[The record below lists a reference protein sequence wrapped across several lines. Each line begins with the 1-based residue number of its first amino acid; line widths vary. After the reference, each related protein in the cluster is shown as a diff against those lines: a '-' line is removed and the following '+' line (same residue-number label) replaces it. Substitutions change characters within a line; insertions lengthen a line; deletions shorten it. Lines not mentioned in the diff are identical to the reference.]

1 MNMSKVTVKIQWI
14 NIVFGLNSGSIFASN
29 AFENLNCT
37 IMKKFIF
44 LILPSFILL
53 SANAQKTSA
62 ILRGG
67 LNLANVSITES
78 GRIDDAKTLT
88 SFQVGI
94 IGDINLADFIA
105 LQPGLLVT
113 GKGSKT
119 QSGDPADPNYFRAT
133 TNPIYIEI
141 PLTLVLK
148 APVGGD
154 TKFFAGAGPYLAV
167 GIAGKNKTEG
177 KFLGA
182 SFKNENDIEWSDD
195 DPTTFDFEEGAGF
208 GIMKRFDY
216 GLNGTAGVETKNV
229 VLSVNY
235 GLGLAKLQSGSN
247 SSEDDK
253 NKHRVLSFTI
263 GLKL

>member
-1 MNMSKVTVKIQWI
+1 
-14 NIVFGLNSGSIFASN
+14 
-29 AFENLNCT
+29 
-37 IMKKFIF
+37 MKKFILF
-44 LILPSFILL
+44 ILPLFILL
-53 SANAQKTSA
+53 SANAQKSSA

-94 IGDINLADFIA
+94 IGDFNLSDFIA

-119 QSGDPADPNYFRAT
+119 QSGDPADANYFKAT
-133 TNPIYIEI
+133 SNPIYIEV
-141 PLTLVLK
+141 PLNLVFK
-148 APVGGD
+148 APLGTD

-177 KFLGA
+177 KIFGA
-182 SFKNENDIEWSDD
+182 SFSSEKNIEWSDD
-195 DPTTFDFEEGAGF
+195 DPTTLDYDEGAGF
-208 GIMKRFDY
+208 GILKRFDY
-216 GLNGTAGVETKNV
+216 GLNGTAGIETKTI
-229 VLSVNY
+229 VLSANY

-247 SSEDDK
+247 SSEDDI

-263 GLKL
+263 GFKL

>member
-1 MNMSKVTVKIQWI
+1 
-14 NIVFGLNSGSIFASN
+14 
-29 AFENLNCT
+29 
-37 IMKKFIF
+37 MKKLVL

-53 SANAQKTSA
+53 TVNAQKTTA

-78 GRIDDAKTLT
+78 GRIDDAKMLA
-88 SFQVGI
+88 SFQVGF
-94 IGDINLADFIA
+94 IGDINLAEFIA

-113 GKGSKT
+113 GKGTKS
-119 QSGDPADPNYFRAT
+119 QDGDPSDANYFRAT
-133 TNPIYIEI
+133 TNPIYIEV
-141 PLTLVLK
+141 PLNLVFKGPIGL
-148 APVGGD
+148 D
-154 TKFFAGAGPYLAV
+154 TKFFAGAGPYLAI

-177 KFLGA
+177 KFLGT
-182 SFKNENDIEWSDD
+182 SFSSENDIEWSDD
-195 DPTTFDFEEGAGF
+195 DPTTFDYEEGAGF

-216 GLNGTAGVETKNV
+216 GFNGTAGFETKNV

-253 NKHRVLSFTI
+253 NKHRVLSFTL
-263 GLKL
+263 GFKL

>member
-1 MNMSKVTVKIQWI
+1 
-14 NIVFGLNSGSIFASN
+14 
-29 AFENLNCT
+29 
-37 IMKKFIF
+37 MKKLILF
-44 LILPSFILL
+44 ILPSFILL

-67 LNLANVSITES
+67 LNLANVSINEN

-94 IGDINLADFIA
+94 IGDINLAEFLA
-105 LQPGLLVT
+105 LQPGLLLT
-113 GKGSKT
+113 GKGTKT
-119 QSGDPADPNYFRAT
+119 QDGDPSDANYFKAT
-133 TNPIYIEI
+133 TNPIYLEV
-141 PLTLVLK
+141 PLNLILK
-148 APVGGD
+148 GPIGGD
-154 TKFFAGAGPYLAV
+154 AKIFGGAGPYLAI

-177 KFLGA
+177 KFLGTA
-182 SFKNENDIEWSDD
+182 FKSESDIEWSDD
-195 DPTTFDFEEGAGF
+195 DPTTLDYEEGAGF

-216 GLNGTAGVETKNV
+216 GLNGTAGIETKNI

-263 GLKL
+263 GIKL